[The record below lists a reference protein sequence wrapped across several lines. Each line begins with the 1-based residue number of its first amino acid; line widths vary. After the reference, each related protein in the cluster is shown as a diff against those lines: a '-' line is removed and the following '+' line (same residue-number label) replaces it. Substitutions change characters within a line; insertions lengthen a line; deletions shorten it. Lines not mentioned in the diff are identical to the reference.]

1 MTNQLKWAK
10 SQNGPKRGFFTLF
23 GPFSAWKRSNGS
35 KILFLSFSFKNHFQK
50 GVTCLRLTKSQ
61 EICFLASFSG
71 PKMVKMAKKY
81 CFHHFSSQNHFQK
94 GIPRLCLTK
103 SQETWCGPKRG
114 FLTLFASFSGPKNA
128 RIFLKY
134 ISSHFPPKFIFKKG
148 HMLMFYQRGPKWGL
162 LALFGP
168 LFGPV
173 GSKFTKTIQ
182 NYTKT
187 SWFWAHTISNEGVHV
202 STKFLKVVKTS
213 YFEDFWDFD
222 NPSGAK

>member
-1 MTNQLKWAK
+1 MLIAPLHRK
-10 SQNGPKRGFFTLF
+10 
-23 GPFSAWKRSNGS
+23 PFPRRSDMPMLDQ
-35 KILFLSFSFKNHFQK
+35 I
-50 GVTCLRLTKSQ
+50 T
-61 EICFLASFSG
+61 G

-81 CFHHFSSQNHFQK
+81 FSSFPPKIYFKK
-94 GIPRLCLTK
+94 GITRLSLTK

-114 FLTLFASFSGPKNA
+114 FLTLFASFSGPKKA

-148 HMLMFYQRGPKWGL
+148 HMLMFYQRGPKWGV